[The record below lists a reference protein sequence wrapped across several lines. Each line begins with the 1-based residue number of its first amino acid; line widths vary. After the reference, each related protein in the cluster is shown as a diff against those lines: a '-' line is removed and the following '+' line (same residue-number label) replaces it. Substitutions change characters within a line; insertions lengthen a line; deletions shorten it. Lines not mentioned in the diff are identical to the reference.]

1 VSDVRGVAL
10 PVPVG
15 MSAQIV
21 TPGEE
26 HRDQIARVLSTS
38 LNFPIERA
46 LIMAPFLQLDDTR
59 VAVVDDVVVA
69 TAGEFRFDQWFGG
82 AGIGCCGITRVG
94 TLPEHRAAGLA
105 TACTD
110 ALLTRA
116 RSRGTPI
123 ASLYPAVLRPYRRMG
138 FEIAGSNTDHR
149 VPIDGLPA
157 DPSAPAVELADADRD
172 LAEIRE
178 AYRAWVKDA
187 AGPVEPIEDRH
198 WRNRILTRPTDATY
212 RAVVVREDGR
222 VRGFAAFSRVGE
234 KGMLDVSFGVSCELM
249 FATTPG
255 ALRGLMHYFRGF
267 RGLGQWLG
275 WPGPQTDPLALS
287 LPETFVHTESRHD
300 WMMRLLDVPAAL
312 EARGYP
318 PVDADAVITVD
329 DERWPDNAGPWRIEV
344 RGGVAKVTPAPA
356 AGAPRPIPVGTMSS
370 LFSGWLRVPDAVR
383 LGVLDADDASLDG
396 LAAMFNGPDPWC
408 PIFF

>member
-1 VSDVRGVAL
+1 MPEVRILAL
-10 PVPVG
+10 PVPVD

-21 TPGEE
+21 APGEE
-26 HRDQIARVLSTS
+26 HREQIARVLSTS

-46 LIMAPFLQLDDTR
+46 LVMAPFLQLEDTR
-59 VAVVDDVVVA
+59 VAIVDDAVVA
-69 TAGEFRFDQWFGG
+69 TAGEFRFDQWFAG

-94 TLPEHRAAGLA
+94 TLPEHRATGFG

-116 RSRGTPI
+116 RAGGTPI

-138 FEIAGSNTDHR
+138 FEIAGSNTNHR
-149 VPIDGLPA
+149 VAIDGLPA
-157 DPSAPAVELADADRD
+157 DVSAPTAEIVDVDRD

-178 AYRAWVKDA
+178 SYRAWVMDA
-187 AGPVEPIEDRH
+187 TGPVEPVEDRY
-198 WRNRILTRPTDATY
+198 WRDRLLTRPTEATY
-212 RAVVVREDGR
+212 RAVVVREAGR
-222 VRGFAAFSRVGE
+222 VRGFAAFRRVPTEGT
-234 KGMLDVSFGVSCELM
+234 LDVSFGLSCELM

-255 ALRGLMHYFRGF
+255 ARSGLLNYFRGF
-267 RGLGQWLG
+267 RGLGQWLE
-275 WPGPQTDPLALS
+275 WPGPQSDPFALS

-318 PVDADAVITVD
+318 PVDTDVVIAIE
-329 DERWPDNAGPWRIEV
+329 DERWPENAGPWRIEV
-344 RGGVAKVTPAPA
+344 RGGVAKVTPADA
-356 AGAPRPIPVGTMSS
+356 AEAPRPIPIGTMSS
-370 LFSGWLRVPDAVR
+370 MFNGWLRVPDAVQ
-383 LGVLDADDASLDG
+383 LGVLDPDDPSLEG
-396 LAAMFNGPDPWC
+396 LEAMFNGPDPWC